1 MATLNLILDKR
12 RENKDN
18 TYPLVFRIY
27 TSGKTRDLPTGI
39 KMLENKFNS
48 KSGEIIDDYIINNKL
63 QTLKVEYLQKLNLYA
78 LKNRG
83 VENAQEIK
91 TFLEGKLSHEYT
103 IYSFWEEQISELNT
117 TGKTGNARSY
127 KIALSSISKN
137 INLHKTFDKLTY
149 RNLIELEASLY
160 VKGMTTNG
168 ISVYMRTL
176 KAIYNKA
183 INLEIVGYE
192 HYPFRK
198 FKIKKASTT
207 PRVINLAELKA
218 YFNLQL
224 DKNSMYYKSWLIG
237 KLIFMLRG
245 INSRDLLMLN
255 QKNIKN
261 GRIIYR
267 RAKTKKIYSISI
279 LPQMMDV
286 FKEFTPNEVSI
297 LSTVNESD
305 IKDPIAFVEIIAQK
319 RKVIN
324 AHLKK
329 IGKMI
334 GSNEPITTYVFRYSF
349 SNIAKQMGYSKDMIS
364 EALGHNYGNSTTSH
378 YLEQFHQDELDELT
392 MKVIK
397 VVVKDKDIQN

>member
-12 RENKDN
+12 RESKDN
-18 TYPLVFRIY
+18 SYPLVFRIY

-48 KSGEIIDDYIINNKL
+48 KSEEIIGDHIINNTL
-63 QTLKVEYLQKLNLYA
+63 QTLKLEYLQKLNLYK

-83 VENAQEIK
+83 VESAQEIK

-183 INLEIVGYE
+183 INLDIVGYE

-207 PRVINLAELKA
+207 PRVLNLAELKA

-279 LPQMMDV
+279 LPEMMEV

-305 IKDPIAFVEIIAQK
+305 LKDPIAFVEIMSQK
-319 RKVIN
+319 RKVLN

-329 IGKMI
+329 IGNMI

-392 MKVIK
+392 VKVIK
-397 VVVKDKDIQN
+397 AVI

>member
-1 MATLNLILDKR
+1 MATLNLVLDQR
-12 RENKDN
+12 RENRDN

-27 TSGKTRDLPTGI
+27 AGNKSRDLSTGI
-39 KMLENKFNS
+39 KITEQQFNS
-48 KSGEIIDDYIINNKL
+48 KSGEIVDDYITNNNL
-63 QTLKVEYLQKLNLYA
+63 QSLKIEYLQKLNLYT
-78 LKNRG
+78 LKNKG
-83 VENAQEIK
+83 VENAQDIK

-103 IYSFWEEQISELNT
+103 IHSFWQEQITELNT
-117 TGKTGNARSY
+117 LGRTGTARAY
-127 KIALSSISKN
+127 NIVLSSISKQV
-137 INLHKTFDKLTY
+137 NLSKPFNKFSYKD
-149 RNLIELEASLY
+149 LIELEATLY
-160 VKGMTTNG
+160 KNGMTING
-168 ISVYMRTL
+168 VSVYLRTF

-183 INLEIVGYE
+183 INLDIVGYE

-198 FKIKKASTT
+198 FKIKKGAIT

-224 DKNSMYYKSWLIG
+224 DKNSIYYKSWLIG

-279 LPQMMDV
+279 LPEMMEV

-305 IKDPIAFVEIIAQK
+305 LKDPIAFVEIIAQK
-319 RKVIN
+319 RKVLN

-329 IGKMI
+329 IGKLI

-392 MKVIK
+392 VKVIK
-397 VVVKDKDIQN
+397 AVI

>member
-192 HYPFRK
+192 YYPFRK

-207 PRVINLAELKA
+207 PRVLNLAELKA

-224 DKNSMYYKSWLIG
+224 DKNSLYYKSWLIG

-279 LPQMMDV
+279 LPEMMEV

-305 IKDPIAFVEIIAQK
+305 LKDPIAFVEIIAQK
-319 RKVIN
+319 RKVLN

-329 IGKMI
+329 IGNMI

-392 MKVIK
+392 VKVIK
-397 VVVKDKDIQN
+397 AVT